1 MTTTNKDL
9 QELAELLN
17 LQQEHQTNNQLEYLW
32 PQEHR
37 ELAHKHMD
45 YINATKNQRVCV
57 WLACNRGGKTFTQ
70 GTIVAYH
77 ATGKYP
83 DWWGGRRFKKCTHIL
98 VIGPDYDQLRNGIQ
112 KYLIGSFDEPGTGF
126 IPKDQLLLDKCRT
139 VHGVPGTYKL
149 LKIRRESG
157 EICTIEFGS
166 ADASA
171 AKYAGS
177 QYNLVIIDEPIPLDL
192 YSELLMRTTSVDNGD
207 PQQRMGQ
214 VLINFTSVD
223 GWIPILEHF
232 LPNKEIPK
240 SNIGPQGEYI
250 VQMELDDIPDFILS
264 NEQKEA
270 MLATTPPHQLAAR
283 TTGVPSVG
291 ASAVYPVP
299 LDVWTC
305 NSFEIPNYWPR
316 SYAVDP
322 GIKNV
327 GCVYATMDPDTGVI
341 YIYSDYQTYQRDTSD
356 NVAQTIDM
364 TCLQIRRKLLGD
376 WVIGAADPNSIK
388 QLAGDAGKRLLSL
401 YRENGLN
408 LVRPETIN
416 REAGITEVLQL
427 LAAGKIQVFKNN
439 CMGLIREITNYQ
451 RDDKGDPIRRN
462 DHRVDALRY
471 LVVAKN
477 RIFRRDPELDS
488 DGETESLNET
498 ANEITGY

>member
-1 MTTTNKDL
+1 MNNSDL
-9 QELAELLN
+9 QELEQLLGMQAAHKREN
-17 LQQEHQTNNQLEYLW
+17 GLEYIW
-32 PQEHR
+32 PEEHR
-37 ELAHKHMD
+37 ALAHKHMAF
-45 YINATKNQRVCV
+45 INATKDYRTCV

-83 DWWGGRRFKKCTHIL
+83 DWWGGRRFKKCTHVL

-112 KYLIGSFDEPGTGF
+112 KYLLGSFDEPGTGF
-126 IPKDQLLLDKCRT
+126 IPKDQLLIDKCRT

-149 LKIRRESG
+149 LKVRRATG

-166 ADASA
+166 ADAGA

-177 QYNLVIIDEPIPLDL
+177 QFNLVVIDEPIPLDL

-207 PQQRMGQ
+207 PNVRMGQ
-214 VLINFTSVD
+214 MLINFTSVD

-232 LPNKEIPK
+232 LPNKDIPS
-240 SNIGPQGEYI
+240 SNIGPHGEYI
-250 VQMELDDIPDFILS
+250 VQMELDDIPNFILS
-264 NEQKEA
+264 TEQKQA

-299 LDVWTC
+299 VDVWTC
-305 NSFEIPNYWPR
+305 NSFSIPNYWPR

-327 GCVYATMDPDTGVI
+327 GCVYAAMDPDSGVI
-341 YIYSDYQTYQRDTSD
+341 YVYDDYQTYSRDDAT
-356 NVAQTIDM
+356 NVAQSIDM
-364 TCLQIRRKLLGD
+364 TCLQIGRRLLGD

-388 QLAGDAGKRLLSL
+388 QLAGDASKRLLTL
-401 YRENGLN
+401 YRDNGLN
-408 LVRPETIN
+408 LIRPEIIN
-416 REAGITEVLQL
+416 RETGITEVLAML
-427 LAAGKIQVFKNN
+427 SSGKIQVFRDN

-451 RDDKGDPIRRN
+451 RNEKGDPIRRN

-471 LVVAKN
+471 LVMAKN
-477 RIFRRDPELDS
+477 RIFRQNPELFD
-488 DGETESLNET
+488 DEEESSYDTGKNQT
-498 ANEITGY
+498 TGY